1 MGVFDTFQRA
11 RIVWFPC
18 GSPVSVCEMLLGG
31 CAPPWLNVLNSTP
44 STKYSHVLVLC
55 AAVSFHWKVTDDPT
69 CVRGHGLLASSRTE
83 KPLPPEHCIEPL
95 GASTLWGSYLM
106 EPQSNDVVPVAQ
118 WSWRLGGDVIQPC
131 AEALG
136 AIATGA
142 TIAAAPSAA
151 ASSAALS
158 LRMVPPWGCVGPRG
172 PASSRAAR
180 GTDAL
185 DATEA
190 VQSGQSGEPRKQSPV
205 RGRRAAR
212 TGAVRRVARAR
223 RRRPAGAGR

>member
-1 MGVFDTFQRA
+1 MGVFETFHRA

-83 KPLPPEHCIEPL
+83 KPLPPEHCIEPF

-106 EPQSNDVVPVAQ
+106 EPQSNDGVPGAQ
-118 WSWRLGGDVIQPC
+118 WSWRLGGDVIQPW
-131 AEALG
+131 ADAVG
-136 AIATGA
+136 ATAIGA
-142 TIAAAPSAA
+142 TIAVAPRTTATSAA
-151 ASSAALS
+151 RSRLMRDSLS
-158 LRMVPPWGCVGPRG
+158 V
-172 PASSRAAR
+172 
-180 GTDAL
+180 
-185 DATEA
+185 
-190 VQSGQSGEPRKQSPV
+190 SG
-205 RGRRAAR
+205 RGRRRSRA
-212 TGAVRRVARAR
+212 GAVRRLTGTTVGTRGARLNGAR
-223 RRRPAGAGR
+223 RRPTVTGIPVRGCRIRRDRAPRAPCPGPVRT